1 MAEEL
6 NSGQSRTNP
15 VSSRVDGLS
24 PQDHQITSPAPWSLG
39 HTTSIWWC
47 CFHTIFQVMIIHF
60 PYPYN
65 DCTPHHKTQSL
76 WLQCLEIIVQIVP
89 SNSDHWLA
97 IYQKHAT
104 LEVAESCSQTQN
116 EPLISFASE
125 NFCWRWNASFKG
137 GYFSFKSGQ
146 TKVFHNILLTPQI
159 HNYLNLAI
167 FYLESL
173 SQQQAPC
180 HWKQTTT

>member
-1 MAEEL
+1 
-6 NSGQSRTNP
+6 
-15 VSSRVDGLS
+15 
-24 PQDHQITSPAPWSLG
+24 
-39 HTTSIWWC
+39 
-47 CFHTIFQVMIIHF
+47 MIIHF

-104 LEVAESCSQTQN
+104 QEVAESCSQTQN
-116 EPLISFASE
+116 EPLISFISE

-137 GYFSFKSGQ
+137 GYLSFKSGQ

-180 HWKQTTT
+180 HWKQTTTWLKKGNLSQCASHQVTIHFSHDSRIISGYAPSSFISFTYWLKQALP